1 MNQATLPSAPHTPL
15 MQQYLRLKA
24 ENPGI
29 LMFFRMGDF
38 YELFYEDA
46 KRAAKLLDISLTQR
60 GQSAGAPIPMAGV
73 PYHAVD
79 TYLGRLIRQGESVAI
94 CEQIGDPALSKGLVE
109 RKVVRIV
116 TPGTVSEEAL
126 LEDRHDNLLAALIQN
141 GDEYGLAWL
150 DMGSGRFQV
159 MQFAGEEA
167 MLAELERL
175 RPVEL
180 LLAESSALA
189 EQLLERQGLRR
200 QPPWNFEY
208 ENAQHLL
215 NTHFQTR
222 ELSGFGCAD
231 LPLAIS
237 AAGALLHYVQDTQ
250 RCQLA
255 HIRSL
260 HTEYRDDSVQL
271 DAASRRN
278 LELDASLAGNSGHT
292 LSAILDHTA
301 TAMGS
306 RMLRRWIH
314 RPLRDRSPLNL
325 RLHAIQTLLD
335 ELHYQALH
343 TQLRGIG
350 DIERILTRIALRSAR
365 PRDLV
370 QLRQTLSL
378 LPALRQQLAS
388 LDSPR
393 LQTLREQMAEFP
405 DLLQLLQM
413 AVIETP
419 PLLIRDGGV
428 IAEGYSL
435 ELDELRGLQQNA
447 DGYLQQLELR
457 ERERTGITTL
467 KVSYNRVHGY
477 YIEISRLHTHKV
489 PSDYIRRQTLKTNER
504 YIIPELKQFEEKALS
519 AQDKALTLEKQ
530 LYAQL
535 LDRLAEELA
544 PLQLC
549 AAALA
554 EIDVLGNLA
563 ERADTLNYVQPTLI
577 AEPGLHIESGRHP
590 VVEAI
595 QNTPF
600 TPNDIHLDEHHKMLI
615 ITGPNMGGKS
625 TYMRQ
630 VALIT
635 LMANIGSF
643 VPAKSATLGPIDR
656 IFTRIG
662 ASDDLASGR
671 STFMVEM
678 TETANILN
686 NASSNSLVLMDEI
699 GRGTST
705 FDGLSLAWASACELA
720 DRIQAYTLF
729 ATHYFEMTT
738 LPEQFPHAT
747 NVHLD
752 AVEHNERIVFLHS
765 VKQGAANQSYGLHV
779 ASLAGVPDRVIQQ
792 AKLKLL
798 QLEQTQVELPDQPQE
813 QLPLFEVHPLEKAL
827 AQIEPDEFSPKQ
839 ALELLYKLKKMLAK
853 NC

>member
-1 MNQATLPSAPHTPL
+1 MNQVKQQTAPHTPL

-24 ENPGI
+24 ENPDI

-38 YELFYEDA
+38 YELFYDDA
-46 KRAAKLLDISLTQR
+46 RRAAKLLDISLTQR
-60 GQSAGAPIPMAGV
+60 GSSAGEPIPMAGV

-79 TYLGRLIRQGESVAI
+79 NYLARLIKLGESVAI
-94 CEQIGDPALSKGLVE
+94 CEQVSDPALSKGLVE

-116 TPGTVSEEAL
+116 TPGTVSEEAF
-126 LEDRHDNLLAALIQN
+126 LEDRHDNLLVALTQLAD
-141 GDEYGLAWL
+141 GYGLAWL

-159 MQFAGEEA
+159 MQFEGEEA
-167 MLAELERL
+167 LLAELERL

-180 LLAESSALA
+180 LVAESSALA
-189 EQLLERQGLRR
+189 ERLEERQGLRR
-200 QPPWNFEY
+200 QAPWNFEY
-208 ENAQHLL
+208 ENALNLL
-215 NTHFQTR
+215 TQHFQTR
-222 ELSGFGCAD
+222 ELNGFGCAD

-237 AAGALLHYVQDTQ
+237 AAGALLHYVQETQ

-260 HTEYRDDSVQL
+260 KTESRDDTVLL

-278 LELDASLAGNSGHT
+278 LELDASLAGNNDHT

-306 RMLRRWIH
+306 RMLRRWLH
-314 RPLRDRSPLNL
+314 RPLRDHSRLKL
-325 RLHAIQTLLD
+325 RLHAVQTLLD
-335 ELHYQALH
+335 DLHYQDLH
-343 TQLRGIG
+343 TQLRGCG
-350 DIERILTRIALRSAR
+350 DVERILTRIALRSAR

-370 QLRQTLSL
+370 QLRATLTL
-378 LPALRQQLAS
+378 LPEFRQQLAR

-393 LQTLREQMAEFP
+393 LQNLHEKMGEFP
-405 DLLQLLQM
+405 HLQHLLQE
-413 AVIETP
+413 AVVESP

-428 IAEGYSL
+428 IAEGYNK
-435 ELDELRGLQQNA
+435 ELDELRGLKDNA
-447 DGYLQQLELR
+447 DAYLLQLEQR
-457 ERERTGITTL
+457 EKDRTGISTL

-477 YIEISRLHTHKV
+477 YIEVSRLHSEKV
-489 PSDYIRRQTLKTNER
+489 PDDYVRRQTLKASER
-504 YIIPELKQFEEKALS
+504 YIIPELKSFEEKALS
-519 AQDKALTLEKQ
+519 AQDKALALEKQ
-530 LYAQL
+530 LYARL
-535 LDRLAEELA
+535 LDCLAEELA
-544 PLQLC
+544 PLQQC

-554 EIDVLGNLA
+554 ESDVLGNFA
-563 ERADTLNYVQPTLI
+563 ERADSQNYVQATLSE
-577 AEPGLHIESGRHP
+577 EPQLHIEAGRHP
-590 VVEAI
+590 VVETI
-595 QNTPF
+595 QKAPF
-600 TPNDIHLDEHHKMLI
+600 TPNDIQLDANTKMLI

-635 LMANIGSF
+635 LMAHIGSF
-643 VPAKSATLGPIDR
+643 VPASAATLGPVDR

-686 NASSNSLVLMDEI
+686 NASENSLVLMDEI

-720 DRIQAYTLF
+720 GHIYAYTLF
-729 ATHYFEMTT
+729 ATHYFEMTA
-738 LPEQFPHAT
+738 LPEQFPQAI

-765 VKQGAANQSYGLHV
+765 VKQGAASQSYGLHV
-779 ASLAGVPDRVIQQ
+779 ASLAGVPSKVIQQ
-792 AKLKLL
+792 AKQKLQ
-798 QLEQTQVELPDQPQE
+798 QLEQTQAVIPVVTESQM
-813 QLPLFEVHPLEKAL
+813 PLFDVHPLESML
-827 AQIEPDEFSPKQ
+827 GEIEPDELSPKQ
-839 ALELLYKLKKMLAK
+839 ALELLYKLKKSIH
-853 NC
+853 